1 MSFGELGTLALV
13 IYLVAL
19 TTIAEIA
26 RRARVDSSPSD
37 HFLAGRSLGTM
48 VLFLTLYAT
57 AYSGNS
63 LLGGRFSLCASLIGA
78 IIILAQI
85 GVTEMNVHVFVSLG
99 LLGLSILISLTGQD
113 HMVDSLLKG
122 KSIYSIAKL
131 MKVLRVTSL
140 LCLGM
145 GAGYFSANI
154 F

>member
-1 MSFGELGTLALV
+1 M
-13 IYLVAL
+13 
-19 TTIAEIA
+19 
-26 RRARVDSSPSD
+26 
-37 HFLAGRSLGTM
+37 
-48 VLFLTLYAT
+48 AT
-57 AYSGNS
+57 AKEEQQKSNEIENNKAKNETVITELHFD
-63 LLGGRFSLCASLIGA
+63 LLKHYAWLSSAIIGA

-85 GVTEMNVHVFVSLG
+85 GVTEMDVHVFVSLG

>member
-1 MSFGELGTLALV
+1 MATTKEEQQQSNEIESNKAKNETVITELHFDLLKHYAWL
-13 IYLVAL
+13 
-19 TTIAEIA
+19 
-26 RRARVDSSPSD
+26 SS
-37 HFLAGRSLGTM
+37 AI
-48 VLFLTLYAT
+48 
-57 AYSGNS
+57 
-63 LLGGRFSLCASLIGA
+63 IGA

-140 LCLGM
+140 LRHGRRVFFCQYILTL
-145 GAGYFSANI
+145 S
-154 F
+154 